1 MNKEGKESRKI
12 HRIELREIFDKEEF
26 KKTLKKRSVEYF
38 CIIRR
43 IRVVRC
49 TVSVILRV
57 FIKQGLT
64 VAAISCHDRE
74 LRSAGNF

>member
-38 CIIRR
+38 CIFMR
-43 IRVVRC
+43 IRIRDFESVYQVRAYRGRNKL
-49 TVSVILRV
+49 SR
-57 FIKQGLT
+57 
-64 VAAISCHDRE
+64 
-74 LRSAGNF
+74 